1 MPYGVWENLIVLNIF
16 VKLTTGIPKMKRYC
30 FCTQSLAVI
39 VTNDT
44 DNKKMKI
51 VKMTIPNN
59 SILNTSRKEYDYVDS
74 FQGVL
79 NDIENRITSVDIGK
93 TFFSNGP
100 KWVGKLFNLRNKI
113 VSVFRLKTS
122 GNVVDRQ
129 QQLDNF
135 KCEPGEQLGLFRVFN
150 KTDNELIIGE
160 DDKHLNF
167 RISLFLDKS
176 KTEKSNKVLTIS
188 TTVEFN
194 NWFGRLYFLPVRP
207 FHKFIVPT
215 MLKGIIKELE
225 KQRN

>member
-1 MPYGVWENLIVLNIF
+1 
-16 VKLTTGIPKMKRYC
+16 
-30 FCTQSLAVI
+30 
-39 VTNDT
+39 
-44 DNKKMKI
+44 MKI
-51 VKMTIPNN
+51 VKTTLPIN
-59 SILNTSRKEYDYVDS
+59 SILNTSHKEYDYVDS

-79 NDIENRITSVDIGK
+79 NDVENKITSVDIGRA
-93 TFFSNGP
+93 FFSSEP

-113 VSVFRLKTS
+113 VSVFGLKTS
-122 GNVVDRQ
+122 GNAVDRQ

-135 KCEPGEQLGLFRVFN
+135 KCEQGEQLGLFKVFN
-150 KTDNELIIGE
+150 KTDKEVIIGE

-176 KTEKSNKVLTIS
+176 KADKSKKEFTIS

-215 MLKGIIKELE
+215 MLKGIIKDVE
-225 KQRN
+225 KQRS

>member
-1 MPYGVWENLIVLNIF
+1 
-16 VKLTTGIPKMKRYC
+16 
-30 FCTQSLAVI
+30 
-39 VTNDT
+39 
-44 DNKKMKI
+44 MKI
-51 VKMTIPNN
+51 VKTTLPNN
-59 SILNTSRKEYDYVDS
+59 SILNTSHKEYGYVDS

-79 NDIENRITSVDIGK
+79 NDVENKITSVDIGK
-93 TFFSNGP
+93 AFFSSGP

-113 VSVFRLKTS
+113 VSVFGLKTS
-122 GNVVDRQ
+122 GNIVDRQ

-135 KCEPGEQLGLFRVFN
+135 KCEPGEQLGLFKVFK
-150 KTDNELIIGE
+150 KTDNEVIIGE
-160 DDKHLNF
+160 NDKHLNF
-167 RISLFLDKS
+167 RVSLFLDKS
-176 KTEKSNKVLTIS
+176 KTDKSKKDLTIS